1 MFLKII
7 HMVQTVTTEKKVNNE
22 KNIKLILF
30 YVRNWHLLFKLLAL
44 SIKHFASIGLVD
56 IKIVETMGFHLERT
70 CPSKY
75 CKIIF

>member
-30 YVRNWHLLFKLLAL
+30 YVRNWHLSFK
-44 SIKHFASIGLVD
+44 SH
-56 IKIVETMGFHLERT
+56 
-70 CPSKY
+70 
-75 CKIIF
+75 